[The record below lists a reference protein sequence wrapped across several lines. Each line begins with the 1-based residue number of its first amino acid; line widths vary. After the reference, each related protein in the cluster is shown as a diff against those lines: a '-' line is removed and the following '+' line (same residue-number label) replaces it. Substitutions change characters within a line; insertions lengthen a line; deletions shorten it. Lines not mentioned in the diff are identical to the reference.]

1 MAMFFGHEKT
11 LGGNM
16 NKYIVAVSILF
27 VAFPFGVASAAT
39 VGTNTGVI
47 EKITAYDDVGG
58 QGDVAI
64 WFTTGVTECPN
75 GVYLSPSAPG
85 FNSMT
90 SFALSAY
97 MAGKSVRFQ
106 VYNDR
111 LWPGT
116 NPPLCE
122 VDAISLQ

>member
-1 MAMFFGHEKT
+1 
-11 LGGNM
+11 M
-16 NKYIVAVSILF
+16 NKYIVVAGILF
-27 VAFPFGVASAAT
+27 LSSAFGTASAAT

-47 EKITAYDDVGG
+47 EKITAYDDFGG
-58 QGDVAI
+58 QGDVSI
-64 WFTTGVTECPN
+64 WFATGVTECPN
-75 GVYLSPSAPG
+75 GVYLSPAAPG
-85 FNSMT
+85 FNSMM

-97 MAGKSVRFQ
+97 MAEKTVRFQ